1 MSDPI
6 PLRPPQ
12 SPRMGDTART
22 VPLAEFL
29 RVKSALRL
37 ARVAL
42 DGREAELAT
51 MARTVKRGADLQEA
65 ALGAVGREKRARMVQ
80 AGFFDS
86 ATMSDVEF
94 GGLLERVRMIAD
106 A

>member
-6 PLRPPQ
+6 PLRPPR
-12 SPRMGDTART
+12 SPCMGETPRT

-29 RVKSALRL
+29 RLKAALRL

-42 DGREAELAT
+42 DRCEAELAAL
-51 MARTVKRGADLQEA
+51 ARTVKRGADLQEA
-65 ALGAVGREKRARMVQ
+65 ALGAVGREKRARMTQ

-106 A
+106 P